1 MGKNTQKYDPKKL
14 FMEGLL
20 AWGSKF
26 IGVKLDYSRHLT
38 PKQRRG
44 RKAFRAHGIARREQ
58 RRLETAR

>member
-1 MGKNTQKYDPKKL
+1 MGKNTQKYNPTAL

-20 AWGSKF
+20 AWGRKF

-44 RKAFRAHGIARREQ
+44 KAAFKAQGIARRQQ
-58 RRLETAR
+58 RLACR